1 MISSSIGW
9 EPVATV
15 GALWGIA
22 GIIALTLATRVQ
34 VPISSRGY
42 MIVSFIPM
50 LLFPRLVS
58 GENVV
63 VVVLLSLGF
72 GAWLVGYEIGKLET
86 KENTD

>member
-1 MISSSIGW
+1 
-9 EPVATV
+9 
-15 GALWGIA
+15 
-22 GIIALTLATRVQ
+22 
-34 VPISSRGY
+34 